1 MKMSEEA
8 HDRLEGRADTF
19 GGLEIRKKK
28 SDDEKKPHV
37 EGRSVL
43 GLDRLARAKKDE
55 HLRKRSDGGE
65 TPDVGVTDSVR
76 RGIQK
81 YQAEKYRDERR
92 GLVADSR
99 KRDRDRD
106 RDRKDRDDDRRS
118 RDRREDRKRS
128 DRSDRRDEKRKR
140 KEYETPDFK
149 YSCLLLIGRHFTPS
163 AYGAGTDDDG
173 PVKKSSWDTP
183 SPRTVS
189 SSRRGDSER
198 SVGSIWRSERDRR
211 EQEQRRKHARGEDTI
226 RSVKEEGFEPKFHDD
241 AEREQWEA
249 EQKIIDR
256 EWYDNDGVYDEEYN
270 PFAKVSEEFVEKRE
284 KQWQEKTTSARPRL
298 TLKQQSIKRE
308 HELWENN
315 RLHRSGVVALT
326 DDLSTLFDDE
336 TDENRVNLLVH
347 NIVPP
352 FLDGRIVFTKQSK
365 PVIPVVDTTCDMA
378 VAAARGSKVVRQ
390 FRESEERKK
399 AQEKHWEL
407 AGSKLGNIMGVK
419 QKPDEMEDPDKDDA
433 SDYRESHQ
441 FASHMSEKTEAVSD
455 FAMEKTLR
463 VSIHPMASFLG
474 IIGCTQPRRVAAMS
488 VAKRCALMKCACRGL
503 VKKLGMQSVSKTVR
517 SCPTFTIP
525 GRTFPVEIFHARAP
539 VRFFVMLKVSVAK
552 IFQRAPGG
560 MRKCIV
566 ATNIAETSLTVD
578 GILFVID
585 PGFCKMKV
593 YNPRIGMD
601 ALQIFPVSQASANQ
615 RAGRA
620 GRTGPGQCFRLYTE
634 RQFKEELLVSTVPE
648 IQRTNLSNVVLLLKS
663 LGVDDLLKFISNGRS
678 ALKTIMLEFQCIRPL
693 DLLSTSTNTGQ
704 LTDLGRTMVEFPL
717 DPTLS
722 KMLIMSE
729 SMGCSEDTSVLTIV
743 SMLSVPAIFFRPK
756 GREDEA
762 DAKKEKFQVPESDH
776 LTFLNVYL
784 QWRQHKYSARWCAD
798 NYMPCQ
804 SPLKKVREVRAQLK
818 EIMQEQKIKIV
829 STGSD
834 WDVIRK
840 CICSAYFHNAGRLK
854 GIGEYVNVRT
864 GIPCFLH
871 PTSALFGMGFMPDYV
886 VYHELVMTAKEYMQC
901 VTAVDAVWLAEL
913 GPMFYSVKESR
924 TSRSEKRLESVRT
937 AESMEEEM
945 RLAQKEMQRRKEEFE
960 RVSKRPDSERIADM
974 ELLPTELLQ
983 RIGICLPYTDRLNL
997 SLACSRIFTAL
1008 GVRADFDIVT
1018 LLLLRSVFTDVF
1030 YHGRRMFAYK
1040 SGTVLHAR
1048 RGENDDSSVA
1058 LCQCDRHDT
1067 HSLLSFAI
1075 PHLLKSAKSL
1085 ELEDELL
1092 RDRIRDSHF
1101 HELVTRSASAPLT
1114 RFCSVA
1120 RSIQLSD
1127 LGGVK
1132 PWTLAQLAQ
1141 FTELQEITDKL
1152 ARSVARCCPNLEKV
1166 LCVWMPTR
1174 ICFFRPCFDG
1184 ISILRVTA
1192 KWLTHACGEYRHL
1205 NVEQAECGQFQ
1216 LNRYIHSPLF
1226 NNPDEWQLTPAAIN
1240 LGYGKPAVLAEHIK
1254 AVCILIYV

>member
-8 HDRLEGRADTF
+8 IDRLEGRADTF

-28 SDDEKKPHV
+28 SESETNEKKPHV
-37 EGRSVL
+37 ESRSLL
-43 GLDRLARAKKDE
+43 GLDRLARSKKED
-55 HLRKRSDGGE
+55 HLRRRDGND

-81 YQAEKYRDERR
+81 YKDEKYRDERR

-99 KRDRDRD
+99 KRDRDRS
-106 RDRKDRDDDRRS
+106 RDKKDRDEDRDS
-118 RDRREDRKRS
+118 RRRREDRKGS

-140 KEYETPDFK
+140 KEYETPNFK
-149 YSCLLLIGRHFTPS
+149 VPFTPS
-163 AYGAGTDDDG
+163 RYGWNDDDG
-173 PVKKSSWDTP
+173 PVQKSSWDTP
-183 SPRTVS
+183 SPRTLS

-198 SVGSIWRSERDRR
+198 SVDSIWRSERHRR
-211 EQEQRRKHARGEDTI
+211 EEEQRRKHMRGEDTV
-226 RSVKEEGFEPKFHDD
+226 RSVKEEGFEPQFHDA

-249 EQKIIDR
+249 EQKVIDR

-284 KQWQEKTTSARPRL
+284 KQWQEKTTSSRPRL

-308 HELWENN
+308 NELWENN

-326 DDLSTLFDDE
+326 DELSTLFDDE

-352 FLDGRIVFTKQSK
+352 FLDGRIVFTRQSK

-390 FRESEERKK
+390 YRESEERKK

-407 AGSKLGNIMGVK
+407 AGSKLGNLMGVK
-419 QKPDEMEDPDKDDA
+419 QKPDEMEDPEKDDA
-433 SDYRESHQ
+433 NDYKGSHQ
-441 FASHMSEKTEAVSD
+441 FATHITEKTEAVSD
-455 FAMEKTLR
+455 FAMEKSLKQQREYLPVFACRQKMMNVIRENNVVIIVGETGSGKTTQLAQYLFEEGFG
-463 VSIHPMASFLG
+463 STG

-488 VAKRCALMKCACRGL
+488 VAKRVADEMDVELGQEVGYAIRFEDCTSEKTIIKYMTDGILLRECLGDGDLDQYSAIIMDEAHERSLNTDVLFGL
-503 VKKLGMQSVSKTVR
+503 LRDVIARRSDLRLIVTSATMDAEKFANFFGG

-539 VRFFVMLKVSVAK
+539 VEDYVDAAVKQAITVHLGGMEGDILIFMPGQEDIEVTCSLMKSRLEELDEAPPLAVLPIYSQLPSDLQAK
-552 IFQRAPGG
+552 IFHRAPGG

-634 RQFKEELLVSTVPE
+634 RQFKEEMLVSTVPE

-663 LGVDDLLKFISNGRS
+663 LGVDDLLKFHFMDAPPQDNMLNSMYQLWTLG
-678 ALKTIMLEFQCIRPL
+678 AL
-693 DLLSTSTNTGQ
+693 DNTGQ
-704 LTDLGRTMVEFPL
+704 LTELGRTMVEFPL

-729 SMGCSEDTSVLTIV
+729 SMGCSEDVLTIV

-784 QWRQHKYSARWCAD
+784 QWRQHKYSAKWCAD
-798 NYMPCQ
+798 NYIHAKAI
-804 SPLKKVREVRAQLK
+804 KKVREVRAQLK

-924 TSRSEKRLESVRT
+924 TSRSEKRMESVRT

-945 RLAQKEMQRRKEEFE
+945 RIAQKEMQRRKEESE
-960 RVSKRPDSERIADM
+960 RVQKRPDSVRIADV
-974 ELLPTELLQ
+974 
-983 RIGICLPYTDRLNL
+983 G
-997 SLACSRIFTAL
+997 
-1008 GVRADFDIVT
+1008 
-1018 LLLLRSVFTDVF
+1018 RSV
-1030 YHGRRMFAYK
+1030 
-1040 SGTVLHAR
+1040 
-1048 RGENDDSSVA
+1048 
-1058 LCQCDRHDT
+1058 
-1067 HSLLSFAI
+1067 
-1075 PHLLKSAKSL
+1075 
-1085 ELEDELL
+1085 
-1092 RDRIRDSHF
+1092 
-1101 HELVTRSASAPLT
+1101 RSKHW
-1114 RFCSVA
+1114 
-1120 RSIQLSD
+1120 
-1127 LGGVK
+1127 G
-1132 PWTLAQLAQ
+1132 
-1141 FTELQEITDKL
+1141 
-1152 ARSVARCCPNLEKV
+1152 
-1166 LCVWMPTR
+1166 M
-1174 ICFFRPCFDG
+1174 
-1184 ISILRVTA
+1184 
-1192 KWLTHACGEYRHL
+1192 
-1205 NVEQAECGQFQ
+1205 
-1216 LNRYIHSPLF
+1216 
-1226 NNPDEWQLTPAAIN
+1226 
-1240 LGYGKPAVLAEHIK
+1240 
-1254 AVCILIYV
+1254 